1 LHSADDVATKL
12 AKDIRLVNALDNNN
26 NNNNNI
32 VIVVLLMVGVV
43 VVVVVVIVVA
53 AVVLVVTIAVSSEH
67 LHFFSFFITVSL
79 FGSMREIKLVTH
91 QLLGAR

>member
-1 LHSADDVATKL
+1 LHSAGDVATKL
-12 AKDIRLVNALDNNN
+12 AEDIWLVNALDNNN

-32 VIVVLLMVGVV
+32 VVIVVLLMVVVLVV
-43 VVVVVVIVVA
+43 VLVVA
-53 AVVLVVTIAVSSEH
+53 VVVLVVTIAVSSEH